1 MQTRTEARRVVI
13 HRTSQQRRTSGTA
26 ATRRR
31 RRSSLPHLLLAPT
44 VVVLLVL
51 TGYPLLRLLVMSTQK
66 FGRAQVFGQPPEFV
80 GADNYVKVLS
90 DQHFWVVLARSVAFC
105 LVNVTLTM
113 VLGMLVALLLTR
125 LGKLMRTCVTIG
137 LLLAW
142 AMPALTA
149 IVIWGWMF
157 DTQYGVVN
165 WLLSAAGV
173 DMIGHSWL
181 IQPLSFFFVAT
192 VVITWQ
198 SIPFVAFTLYAAL
211 TQVPEALMEAAELDG
226 ASAVQRF
233 RHITYALLRPVVLIL
248 TVLQVIW
255 DLRVFT
261 QIFALQDAGGIT
273 AQTSTIGVYIYQVG
287 VAQGRFDTGS
297 AIAVIL
303 VVIMLA
309 TSFVYVRQ
317 VTRED
322 VL

>member
-1 MQTRTEARRVVI
+1 MARP
-13 HRTSQQRRTSGTA
+13 
-26 ATRRR
+26 RRR
-31 RRSSLPHLLLAPT
+31 PSLPHLLLLPA
-44 VVVLLVL
+44 VAVLVVL
-51 TGYPLLRLLVMSTQK
+51 TGYPLVRLLVMSMQE
-66 FGRAQVFGQPPEFV
+66 FGRAQVFGKPPTFV
-80 GADNYVKVLS
+80 GLRNYTRVLG
-90 DQHFWVVLARSVAFC
+90 DHQFWVVLGRSVAFC
-105 LVNVTLTM
+105 AVNVVLAM

-125 LGKLMRTCVTIG
+125 LGQIMRSCVTVG

-165 WLLSAAGV
+165 WLLTSSGL
-173 DMIGHSWL
+173 DMTGHSWL
-181 IQPLSFFFVAT
+181 IQPLSFFAVAT

-198 SIPFVAFTLYAAL
+198 SVPFVAFTLYAAL
-211 TQVPEALMEAAELDG
+211 TQVPEELMEAAALDG
-226 ASAVQRF
+226 ASALQRF
-233 RHITYALLRPVVLIL
+233 RHITYSLLRPVVLIL

-273 AQTSTIGVYIYQVG
+273 AETSTIGVYIYQVG

-309 TSFVYVRQ
+309 ASFVYVRQ
-317 VTRED
+317 ITREE
-322 VL
+322 LL